1 MKTRGFEIVSKYQDD
16 NLTLP
21 TRQTKQA
28 AGYDF
33 YAREDF
39 LLRSIWRYDFI
50 RLFRLIKNE
59 HPLTNKD
66 FERAKKILKP
76 YLVPTGIKAYM
87 QPNEVLILAN
97 RSSSPL
103 KHGLTL
109 PNGIGVIASVRV
121 FLCHF
126 YWQTVTKAAWR
137 NDKAVLA
144 QPITSRY

>member
-76 YLVPTGIKAYM
+76 YLVPTG
-87 QPNEVLILAN
+87 
-97 RSSSPL
+97 RSEERRVGKECLRLCRSRWSPY
-103 KHGLTL
+103 H
-109 PNGIGVIASVRV
+109 
-121 FLCHF
+121 
-126 YWQTVTKAAWR
+126 
-137 NDKAVLA
+137 
-144 QPITSRY
+144 

>member
-1 MKTRGFEIVSKYQDD
+1 AIFMKTRGFEIVSKYQDD

-28 AGYDF
+28 AGYDY

-76 YLVPTGIKAYM
+76 YLVPTGIKASM

-103 KHGLTL
+103 KHGLKL
-109 PNGIGVIASVRV
+109 PNGI
-121 FLCHF
+121 
-126 YWQTVTKAAWR
+126 
-137 NDKAVLA
+137 
-144 QPITSRY
+144 